1 MQQKVSSKSKD
12 KDKSGEQDKG
22 HPQNARKLTRWTM
35 PYHIVSQHEHGGYR
49 CETKEPDLASA
60 ISLTL
65 AKAKES
71 RRKHYIVDEYGRLVD
86 IINPY

>member
-22 HPQNARKLTRWTM
+22 HPQNARKLTWWTM
-35 PYHIVSQHEHGGYR
+35 PYHIVSQLEHGGYR

-71 RRKHYIVDEYGRLVD
+71 RCKHYIVDELGKLVD

>member
-1 MQQKVSSKSKD
+1 MQQKVTTKSKD
-12 KDKSGEQDKG
+12 KDKSCEQGRRD
-22 HPQNARKLTRWTM
+22 PQNARKLTWSTM

-71 RRKHYIVDEYGRLVD
+71 RRKHYIVDDHGRLID
-86 IINPY
+86 IIQPY